1 MTATLPHLDPPPPD
15 VVPDPWS
22 SQPPLEGPGWARAA
36 TRHEVA
42 AAAGER
48 RRSLMLSEQYGSEQQ
63 TLAQYAYE
71 DAVRRGELRV
81 LLQRMERLRDR
92 QAADR
97 PLLRDGFIGF
107 AGALAPVALLV
118 NGSKLSGTARSA
130 AYMAGVAGAVYAGT
144 EWMRASHERRLFQTE
159 DELDRC
165 EARVAC
171 KSVPQPLPQRS
182 MLSQLVS
189 GGGG

>member
-22 SQPPLEGPGWARAA
+22 SQPPLEGPSWARAA
-36 TRHEVA
+36 TRHEAA

-48 RRSLMLSEQYGSEQQ
+48 RRSLILSEQYGSERQ
-63 TLAQYAYE
+63 AMSQYAYE

-97 PLLRDGFIGF
+97 PLVRDGFIGF
-107 AGALAPVALLV
+107 AGSFAPVALLV
-118 NGSKLSGTARSA
+118 NGSKISGTARTA
-130 AYMAGVAGAVYAGT
+130 AYLAGLAGAVYAGT
-144 EWMRASHERRLFQTE
+144 EWMRASHERRRSQIE

-165 EARVAC
+165 DARVAC
-171 KSVPQPLPQRS
+171 KSVPQPPPPRS
-182 MLSQLVS
+182 MLSQILS